1 MPSPCPLGHLD
12 PTQLCRARLRLC
24 WDLLTQAAEH
34 LDVLPLAARAP
45 LAQALA
51 QLALANAAVEET
63 TTSRE
68 KESNHDASP

>member
-1 MPSPCPLGHLD
+1 MPHPCPYAALD
-12 PTQLCRARLRLC
+12 PTQLTRARLRLC

-34 LDVLPLAARAP
+34 LDLLPLAARAP

-51 QLALANAAVEET
+51 QLALAKAVVEET

-68 KESNHDASP
+68 KEDSLC